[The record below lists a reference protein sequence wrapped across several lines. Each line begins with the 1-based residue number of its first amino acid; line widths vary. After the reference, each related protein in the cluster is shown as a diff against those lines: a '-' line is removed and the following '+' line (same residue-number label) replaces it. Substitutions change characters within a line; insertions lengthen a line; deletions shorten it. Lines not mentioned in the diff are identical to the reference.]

1 MLKINLIENDTI
13 AILQPQDKLSVTD
26 FINAARIIDPSILK
40 HGKLKGLV
48 LHLEEFPG
56 WDSISAL
63 IQHLKF
69 VHNHHK
75 LISHV
80 AVVTD
85 SILGDFAEKIA
96 SHFIKA
102 KIKNFD
108 FDEINEAINW
118 IKEDT
123 YITHGLFF
131 SCETTKND
139 IFIKFKAIGQLT
151 HEDYEKITPI
161 IDSTIINVANPKV
174 NILIDIEKLEGWDL
188 RAAWDDLK
196 LGLKHRNEF
205 NKIAIVGHKSW
216 QELISKISNM
226 FISSE
231 TKSFENIKDAI
242 NWLD

>member
-118 IKEDT
+118 IKR
-123 YITHGLFF
+123 
-131 SCETTKND
+131 
-139 IFIKFKAIGQLT
+139 
-151 HEDYEKITPI
+151 
-161 IDSTIINVANPKV
+161 
-174 NILIDIEKLEGWDL
+174 ILI
-188 RAAWDDLK
+188 
-196 LGLKHRNEF
+196 
-205 NKIAIVGHKSW
+205 
-216 QELISKISNM
+216 
-226 FISSE
+226 
-231 TKSFENIKDAI
+231 
-242 NWLD
+242 